1 MEQTVRASAIQIGV
15 VGLPY
20 SGKSTLL
27 SSLLNL
33 NRGPGGMIAE
43 MFDSVWSG
51 LTVFE
56 AVRLR
61 DRVNHDQCEWL
72 PATKNNAICCS
83 LAVALAQIF
92 TRKGHRALPN
102 QLEFGE
108 LFGDTTIDAHFAD
121 VFKAVIKVMQHLE
134 DVDKTQL
141 LSTASMTFINFW
153 DLGMNKAL
161 YEIVGAAAII
171 GKVKNL
177 LLVDVLDLSRDSK
190 RLEDKLDM
198 TNEELYGKRNRDQS
212 FELFRLRTTL
222 AYYILMI
229 LGAKGST
236 LMSKSALLV
245 GTHADKFAH
254 NEGGL
259 TKGVEKV
266 QLGVKARAGEYGL
279 QDVICPGLIPVDAR
293 NPDDVEKVKKQLD
306 TLIDEVHCFEG
317 DIRLSWIFLRTMLH
331 STKRLFMP
339 KAEVLK
345 YAYKCGLQGEDELE
359 EFLELFKNCAS
370 IIYSSENII
379 RTLNENVVLNPV
391 AFIKG
396 LDGLYSVDRD
406 KIPDSVKPHLEL
418 LKHGFITQTLAQHIW
433 VDYQTREF
441 YIKVLEEFGL
451 LTDVQHT
458 PIIVP
463 DTVGV
468 SRAVVQELSSSAAY
482 FLPTLR
488 QKPYLQKATKD
499 DCNVLVVTGDSFLI
513 ARMVFHKQ
521 SALVNYFTT
530 EYPNNVKFIMDRD
543 NVHYNVL
550 HLQWWQDGRAQAEV
564 YIRLH
569 GVYGVIDTKL
579 LRGVRE
585 SVVLMCH
592 SALKAAAVNVLGK
605 DDPNFTLG
613 FICDKSVKNDYPDGL
628 HFIKFYHLEV
638 DRDSL
643 LCKKCKC
650 LVPLTPERKWW
661 MNDLFSVSMGRDSDF
676 FVWHPWPVVFI
687 TYSLPPR
694 CLGTRLLYLQC
705 ICNFVVLNSSVQ

>member
-1 MEQTVRASAIQIGV
+1 MEQTVHASAIQIGV
-15 VGLPY
+15 IGLPY
-20 SGKSTLL
+20 SGNTTLL
-27 SSLLNL
+27 SSLLKL
-33 NRGPGGMIAE
+33 NRGPGGKIAE
-43 MFDSVWSG
+43 MLDSVWSG

-61 DRVNHDQCEWL
+61 DRVVNQCEWL
-72 PATKNNAICCS
+72 PATKDYAVCCS

-92 TRKGHRALPN
+92 TQRGHHVLPD
-102 QLEFGE
+102 QLECIE
-108 LFGDTTIDAHFAD
+108 LFGDPAIDAHFTQ
-121 VFKAVIKVMQHLE
+121 VFKAVVKIMQYLE
-134 DVDKTQL
+134 ESDKTKL
-141 LSTASMTFINFW
+141 LSTALMTFINFW

-161 YEIVGAAAII
+161 YEFVGAAANI

-177 LLVDVLDLSRDSK
+177 ILVDVLNLSRDSP

-198 TNEELYGKRNRDQS
+198 TNEELYGKRDQG
-212 FELFRLRTTL
+212 FELFRLCTTL

-259 TKGVEKV
+259 TEGVEKV

-339 KAEVLK
+339 KAKVLK

-396 LDGLYSVDRD
+396 LDGLYTVDRD

-418 LKHGFITQTLAQHIW
+418 LKHGFITRT
-433 VDYQTREF
+433 
-441 YIKVLEEFGL
+441 
-451 LTDVQHT
+451 
-458 PIIVP
+458 
-463 DTVGV
+463 
-468 SRAVVQELSSSAAY
+468 
-482 FLPTLR
+482 
-488 QKPYLQKATKD
+488 
-499 DCNVLVVTGDSFLI
+499 
-513 ARMVFHKQ
+513 
-521 SALVNYFTT
+521 
-530 EYPNNVKFIMDRD
+530 
-543 NVHYNVL
+543 
-550 HLQWWQDGRAQAEV
+550 
-564 YIRLH
+564 
-569 GVYGVIDTKL
+569 
-579 LRGVRE
+579 
-585 SVVLMCH
+585 
-592 SALKAAAVNVLGK
+592 
-605 DDPNFTLG
+605 
-613 FICDKSVKNDYPDGL
+613 
-628 HFIKFYHLEV
+628 
-638 DRDSL
+638 
-643 LCKKCKC
+643 
-650 LVPLTPERKWW
+650 
-661 MNDLFSVSMGRDSDF
+661 
-676 FVWHPWPVVFI
+676 
-687 TYSLPPR
+687 
-694 CLGTRLLYLQC
+694 
-705 ICNFVVLNSSVQ
+705 